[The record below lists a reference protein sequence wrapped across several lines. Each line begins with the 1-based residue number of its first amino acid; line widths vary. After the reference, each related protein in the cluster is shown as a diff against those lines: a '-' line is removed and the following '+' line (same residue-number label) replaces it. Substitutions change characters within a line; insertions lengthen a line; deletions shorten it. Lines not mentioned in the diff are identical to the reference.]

1 MDERTSVRPGWWD
14 RSEPVEAVAAF
25 AVGVLVAA
33 RGLAL
38 LVQAGYTDLVEG
50 APVRTATLAALLLA
64 VAVAAVALVP
74 RLPGWP
80 VAAGALLL
88 VAVADQVTGGDPVVL
103 VPGYPTSAR
112 MIGSVVLGT
121 VGVGLALGGT
131 LLAVGQAPRA
141 ARWLPAGGLAA
152 GLVLQPVATLLV
164 QDTLPD
170 RYDRSVSPV
179 TVQLWLAVLVTV
191 LAALLAY
198 RRALDVPVPP
208 VGRPAVRPVLV
219 VAVAAAVTL
228 AGLLGRSWVVT
239 TFRVSPDGFAGYR
252 RTRAVEAFGHWSL
265 VLVAAVVG
273 LALLW
278 WAYRAGGVAA
288 ARWVV
293 LCVGA
298 GPTLLYAFRLGY
310 RSGPQSV
317 FLVTVTGVAALTA
330 AALLARYAAR
340 VLPWDAVGLVLAA
353 VAMPL
358 GSSVVR
364 AQLPSAAPAQPVLMV
379 VGLGLALGFGLS
391 AAALGLSRPVEQT
404 GLLTGLLVLGPAA
417 LVLAALTLAP
427 VVIRSQTDGPYREP
441 LLTVP
446 VFVTVTAVALVLLH
460 AFTRAVERLRR
471 DLRAEATLSPPPDP
485 AAD

>member
-1 MDERTSVRPGWWD
+1 VDERVRVRAGRWD
-14 RSEPVEAVAAF
+14 RPEPVQAVAAF

-38 LVQAGYTDLVEG
+38 LVQSGYTDLVEG
-50 APVRTATLAALLLA
+50 TPVRTAPVAAVLLA
-64 VAVAAVALVP
+64 VAVAVVALLP

-80 VAAGALLL
+80 VAVGGLLL
-88 VAVADQVTGGDPVVL
+88 VAVADQVAGGDPVAL
-103 VPGYPTSAR
+103 VAGYPSTAR
-112 MIGSVVLGT
+112 VVVPAVLAA
-121 VGVGLALGGT
+121 VGVGVALGGV
-131 LLAVGQAPRA
+131 LLAVGRTPRE
-141 ARWLPAGGLAA
+141 ARWLPAAGLAA

-164 QDTLPD
+164 QDALPD
-170 RYDRSVSPV
+170 RYARSVSPA
-179 TVQLWLAVLVTV
+179 TAQLWVAVLLAV

-198 RRALDVPVPP
+198 RHALDGPTPP

-219 VAVAAAVTL
+219 IAVAAGLTL
-228 AGLLGRSWVVT
+228 AGLVARSWVVR

-265 VLVAAVVG
+265 VLLAAVVA
-273 LALLW
+273 LVLLW

-288 ARWVV
+288 ARWVA

-298 GPTLLYAFRLGY
+298 GPATLSGFRLAY
-310 RSGPQSV
+310 RAAPQSV

-330 AALLARYAAR
+330 AALLARSATRA
-340 VLPWDAVGLVLAA
+340 LPWDAVGLVLAA

-364 AQLPSAAPAQPVLMV
+364 AQLPSATQVQPVLTV

-391 AAALGLSRPVEQT
+391 AAALAVTRPAVEP

-417 LVLAALTLAP
+417 FVLAALALAP
-427 VVIRSQTDGPYREP
+427 VVIRSQSDGPYREP

-446 VFVTVTAVALVLLH
+446 VFVTVAAVVLVLLH
-460 AFTRAVERLRR
+460 AFTRAVARLRR
-471 DLRAEATLSPPPDP
+471 DLRAEAALP
-485 AAD
+485 APATD

>member
-1 MDERTSVRPGWWD
+1 MDERIRVRPGWWD
-14 RSEPVEAVAAF
+14 RPEPVEALAAF

-38 LVQAGYTDLVEG
+38 LVQSGYADLVEG
-50 APVRTATLAALLLA
+50 SPVRAAPLVTVLLT
-64 VAVAAVALVP
+64 VVVAAVALVP

-80 VAAGALLL
+80 VVAGALLL
-88 VAVADQVTGGDPVVL
+88 VAAADQVAGGPVALVSGYALPARTVVPAVL
-103 VPGYPTSAR
+103 AA
-112 MIGSVVLGT
+112 
-121 VGVGLALGGT
+121 VGVGVALGGT

-170 RYDRSVSPV
+170 RYARSVSPV

-191 LAALLAY
+191 LAALLAN
-198 RRALDVPVPP
+198 RRGLDVPVPP

-219 VAVAAAVTL
+219 VVVAAALTV
-228 AGLLGRSWVVT
+228 AGLLVRSWVVT

-252 RTRAVEAFGHWSL
+252 RTRAVEEFGHWSL
-265 VLVAAVVG
+265 VLVAALVG
-273 LALLW
+273 LVLLW
-278 WAYRAGGVAA
+278 WAYRAGGVPA
-288 ARWVV
+288 ARWVA

-298 GPTLLYAFRLGY
+298 GPALLYAFRIVY
-310 RSGPQSV
+310 RYTPQSV

-330 AALLARYAAR
+330 AALLARSPAR
-340 VLPWDAVGLVLAA
+340 TLPWDAVGLVLAA

-358 GSSVVR
+358 GSAVVR
-364 AQLPSAAPAQPVLMV
+364 AQLPSTVQAQPVLMV

-391 AAALGLSRPVEQT
+391 AAARTVGRPVEET
-404 GLLTGLLVLGPAA
+404 GVLTGLLVLGPAA
-417 LVLAALTLAP
+417 LVLAALALAP
-427 VVIRSQTDGPYREP
+427 VVVRAQADGPYREP

-446 VFVTVTAVALVLLH
+446 VFVTGTAVALVLIF

-471 DLRAEATLSPPPDP
+471 DLRAEATLTPPTD
-485 AAD
+485 